1 MSALEQGKTWIADA
15 LEEVRAALR
24 AIPTEE
30 ADALDELAEQLH
42 LAGVSAEQALRVA
55 FQVVSLKPDD
65 EQMAAIMGL
74 AARLQSMMVG

>member
-24 AIPTEE
+24 AIPAE